1 MCTQISALY
10 QWLMISCFLKI
21 LTLLFTEYADMLV
34 SRAGG
39 KGLSDRGPLNCRWLL
54 VVSFLLLLNCF

>member
-1 MCTQISALY
+1 
-10 QWLMISCFLKI
+10 MISCFLEI

-39 KGLSDRGPLNCRWLL
+39 KGLSDRGPLQLPL
-54 VVSFLLLLNCF
+54 VVGRPFLVTFKLFLRAF